1 MGSFDVV
8 ELCELVGTYIQL
20 NLKNIFPKIKSKL
33 KEQSNIMTYKI
44 NKYGYNSQQFEV
56 IKSFSGN
63 TFFDSKITLDEDS
76 RKQSINESVNA
87 FYEGRELVLNTFES
101 GIFPLKPTSGKEIL
115 TPNQM
120 LLGLTIALA
129 QVKAANIFENLL
141 NEILQIFCCLYR
153 EK

>member
-33 KEQSNIMTYKI
+33 KEQSNIMTYKT

-101 GIFPLKPTSGKEIL
+101 GIFPLKPT
-115 TPNQM
+115 
-120 LLGLTIALA
+120 
-129 QVKAANIFENLL
+129 
-141 NEILQIFCCLYR
+141 
-153 EK
+153 